1 MRDEIKE
8 RRKNPARERK
18 NTKARV
24 LPWRRENNNKKAL
37 KFNLDEDAMYMKC
50 SRAIKKLKT
59 LDGNFHVISEQG
71 TSTHDTR
78 RDVDFMAAWNERR
91 AKWSWKTSTLSRED
105 WVRLTQKFHNQNSFD
120 LHCSWRKLKRE
131 SAPKDFPLSSPS
143 AVDTCECDA
152 ATSSSEFNCSASKQ
166 TQQMSWGVKRW
177 QLIID
182 EVSLKT
188 DELEGGY
195 ESIH

>member
-1 MRDEIKE
+1 VRDEIKE
-8 RRKNPARERK
+8 RRKNLARERK

-78 RDVDFMAAWNERR
+78 RDVDFMAA
-91 AKWSWKTSTLSRED
+91 
-105 WVRLTQKFHNQNSFD
+105 
-120 LHCSWRKLKRE
+120 
-131 SAPKDFPLSSPS
+131 
-143 AVDTCECDA
+143 
-152 ATSSSEFNCSASKQ
+152 
-166 TQQMSWGVKRW
+166 
-177 QLIID
+177 
-182 EVSLKT
+182 
-188 DELEGGY
+188 
-195 ESIH
+195 